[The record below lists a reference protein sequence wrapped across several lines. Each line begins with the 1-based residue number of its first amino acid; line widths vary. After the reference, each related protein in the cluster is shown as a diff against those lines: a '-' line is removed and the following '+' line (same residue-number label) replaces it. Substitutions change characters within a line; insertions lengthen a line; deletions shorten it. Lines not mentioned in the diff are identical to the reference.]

1 MGENV
6 TSKLL
11 SGSDDFRD
19 SRAVEEELGE
29 KRMIRVGECEDQV
42 TEDWHGDSVVDGER
56 NQILTG
62 RGKGIA
68 SSQYVFNILWERSS
82 MALRKQAE
90 SFRVL

>member
-11 SGSDDFRD
+11 SGSHDFRD

-42 TEDWHGDSVVDGER
+42 TEDWHRDSLVDGEVTR
-56 NQILTG
+56 F
-62 RGKGIA
+62 
-68 SSQYVFNILWERSS
+68 SQAGARELHPTS
-82 MALRKQAE
+82 MC
-90 SFRVL
+90 